1 MKESAQILLINEE
14 GLILAASRKDNHSDF
29 GLIGGKVDPGE
40 TPEQAAIREAKEET
54 GLDVY
59 DLQLVFAMHKNHY
72 MGYTYLGKY
81 SGEINH
87 SEPHVVKWVPFAEIT
102 RGSFGKFN
110 TILGESLDDM
120 GVKYKKESITE
131 FKIFDEVV
139 HPEIYYG
146 NEVFV
151 VVGIRENEL
160 ELQGDWSGGTH
171 NVSGRSW
178 FKKEGMI
185 LKNRLKR

>member
-40 TPEQAAIREAKEET
+40 TPEQAAIRELKEET

-120 GVKYKKESITE
+120 GVKYFKEPVTDIQL
-131 FKIFDEVV
+131 FDEVT
-139 HPEIYYG
+139 HPETYK
-146 NEVFV
+146 NEVFS
-151 VVGIRENEL
+151 VVGIRANEL
-160 ELQGDWSGGTH
+160 ELQGDWSGGTYP
-171 NVSGRSW
+171 VSGRSW
-178 FKKEGMI
+178 VKRDGVVFKS
-185 LKNRLKR
+185 RPRR